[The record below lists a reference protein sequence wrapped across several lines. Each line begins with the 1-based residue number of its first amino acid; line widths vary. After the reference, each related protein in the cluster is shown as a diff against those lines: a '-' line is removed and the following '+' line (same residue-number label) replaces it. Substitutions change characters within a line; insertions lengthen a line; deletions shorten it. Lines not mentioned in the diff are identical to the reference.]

1 VTLGARRSKAAL
13 GDAAGGALSNLER
26 WYLQGVERR
35 HEFPVATRQARVKVG
50 GSSIYLDNLYEEYLV
65 CVELDGSAA
74 HPAGE
79 QWADKRRD
87 RRNLAVEKIVTMRF
101 GYADLCTREAQCRTA
116 GEVVGVLRDRGPR
129 VGAGCRL
136 AGCPV

>member
-1 VTLGARRSKAAL
+1 
-13 GDAAGGALSNLER
+13 
-26 WYLQGVERR
+26 
-35 HEFPVATRQARVKVG
+35 
-50 GSSIYLDNLYEEYLV
+50 V

-74 HPAGE
+74 HPTSE

-101 GYADLCTREAQCRTA
+101 GYLDLCTQEARCQTA
-116 GEVVGVLRDRGPR
+116 GEVAGVLRDRGPR
-129 VGAGCRL
+129 VGAPCRL